1 MFPTYKKIHAYILS
15 KCIYCWIIVELW
27 SMTYFLEWA
36 SLLLSLLYSLLL
48 FCPPISSLLILSSC
62 LHLLLSPLHRPSPF
76 RCVFLL
82 LCIILYLCF
91 LHFMSFLLHLL
102 LSTSFFPHLF
112 LSHSAIFFLYCFHS
126 SSGRS
131 ARTSLNTG
139 EKIEKYP
146 EERLNISAHIY
157 SQSQLSGGISPQRF

>member
-1 MFPTYKKIHAYILS
+1 MKYVCFAYQYGHFITLHICWLTMFPTYKKICIHSLKMHSLLDNSRIMEYDIL
-15 KCIYCWIIVELW
+15 
-27 SMTYFLEWA
+27 

-112 LSHSAIFFLYCFHS
+112 LSHSFL
-126 SSGRS
+126 
-131 ARTSLNTG
+131 
-139 EKIEKYP
+139 KI
-146 EERLNISAHIY
+146 LFS
-157 SQSQLSGGISPQRF
+157 